1 MLNAITRFFAAIPE
15 NANLRLLLSESR
27 RECTVLQAK
36 VDQLQA
42 KVDQIQATVEQR
54 DNQITELKSA
64 VQLLERENQDCNNK
78 LKGATYHSGPLK
90 PEWGEP

>member
-1 MLNAITRFFAAIPE
+1 MLNAITKFFAAIPE

-27 RECTVLQAK
+27 RELSDSKSQVAVLQAK
-36 VDQLQA
+36 VEDLQS
-42 KVDQIQATVEQR
+42 TVEQR

-78 LKGATYHSGPLK
+78 LKEAAHHSGPLE

>member
-1 MLNAITRFFAAIPE
+1 MLNAITKFFAAIPE

-42 KVDQIQATVEQR
+42 TVEQR
-54 DNQITELKSA
+54 DNQITELKNT
-64 VQLLERENQDCNNK
+64 VELLKRENQDCNNK
-78 LKGATYHSGPLK
+78 LKEATHHSGPLE